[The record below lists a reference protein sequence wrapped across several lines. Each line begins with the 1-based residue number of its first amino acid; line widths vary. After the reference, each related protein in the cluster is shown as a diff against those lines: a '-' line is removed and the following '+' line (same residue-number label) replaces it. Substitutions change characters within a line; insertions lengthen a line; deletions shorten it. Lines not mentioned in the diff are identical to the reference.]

1 MFYGHTLSVA
11 ICWLVFLAQHK
22 MSEDDH
28 ESGENGGKLLLLL
41 LLYVCGVCTHELEH
55 NYNK

>member
-28 ESGENGGKLLLLL
+28 ESGENGGKLLLL
-41 LLYVCGVCTHELEH
+41 YVCGVCTHELEH
-55 NYNK
+55 NYNKW